1 MGMSVAG
8 FRKGEVRGGV
18 RYMGVRGAGLNMIHR
33 GYKYMALEMSYSLA
47 VLYNEGA
54 DYVMQTQGMGFRN
67 DIC

>member
-1 MGMSVAG
+1 
-8 FRKGEVRGGV
+8 
-18 RYMGVRGAGLNMIHR
+18 MGVRGAGLNMIHR

-54 DYVMQTQGMGFRN
+54 DYVMRTRGMGFRN